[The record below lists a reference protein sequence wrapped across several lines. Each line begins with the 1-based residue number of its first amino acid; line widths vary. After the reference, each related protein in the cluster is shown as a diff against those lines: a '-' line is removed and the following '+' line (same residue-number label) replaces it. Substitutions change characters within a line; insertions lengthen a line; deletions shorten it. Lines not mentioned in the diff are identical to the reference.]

1 MVSHETRSTRFWFT
15 KSLFYPRLILCR
27 EAKDIVMLVGDFTAL
42 WLWPET
48 ERLLTKSRLDQFSL
62 LDLKRTRRTRS
73 SRSLLWRDRTRLAI
87 SIRFRSCFFHGAR
100 KLIRFAIFF
109 RNQRT
114 LDQCHNVRCLLVL
127 VETRRAYSRRLKPSS
142 HCYIHRRQSTPP
154 LTSKLSERFDLTN
167 HDNMI
172 LIHNKKPKST
182 TRTPSSKTG
191 CTGDD
196 HEADCVPNEQ
206 KQVSGLVI
214 PTLVLYDVAFIR
226 RYLIYDFNEFDARLE
241 LWYVWVAFP
250 KFLSTSSR
258 DSYVLPIDIW
268 CLSTCRKMLYL

>member
-1 MVSHETRSTRFWFT
+1 MTR
-15 KSLFYPRLILCR
+15 
-27 EAKDIVMLVGDFTAL
+27 
-42 WLWPET
+42 
-48 ERLLTKSRLDQFSL
+48 RLLTKSRLDQFSL
-62 LDLKRTRRTRS
+62 LDLKRTRRSRS

-87 SIRFRSCFFHGAR
+87 SIRFRSCVFPGAR

-127 VETRRAYSRRLKPSS
+127 VETRRAYSRRLKSGINRPRATVTS
-142 HCYIHRRQSTPP
+142 IEDNPP

-167 HDNMI
+167 HASMI
-172 LIHNKKPKST
+172 LIYNKKPKST

-214 PTLVLYDVAFIR
+214 PTLVFYDVAFIR

-268 CLSTCRKMLYL
+268 CLSTCRKDAVSVVLYL